1 METISGAVRYAVLVD
16 DSIIADNIT
25 DVSYECEVSA
35 NEEHNITINAYNSD
49 GEIIESTNNTAKVI
63 IETRT

>member
-1 METISGAVRYAVLVD
+1 MASLSWKPISGAVRYAVLVD

-35 NEEHNITINAYNSD
+35 NEEHNIDVYKRQVQQAVEERRVQD
-49 GEIIESTNNTAKVI
+49 GL
-63 IETRT
+63 